1 MMRIVVFGAG
11 SRMMGDERAGIAV
24 LEKLSHADLPDCVAL
39 RETGTDGYGLL
50 TDIEDA
56 DVAIVVDCAKMG
68 LEPGSVVV
76 FGPEEVEDRLPD
88 HTVSLHSISLLRVI
102 QLAQQLGYTTRIRIV
117 GIEPARVEPS
127 DELTEPVTR
136 AIPRAVECVLDE
148 IRRALEN
155 PRDNDRGD

>member
-1 MMRIVVFGAG
+1 MRIMVFGAG

-24 LEKLSHADLPDCVAL
+24 LEELSHTTLPHNVTL

-50 TDIEDA
+50 TDLEDA
-56 DVAIVVDCAKMG
+56 DLAIVVDCAKMG

-88 HTVSLHSISLLRVI
+88 KTISLHSISLLRVI

-127 DELTEPVTR
+127 DELSEPV
-136 AIPRAVECVLDE
+136 AQAVPRAVRCVLEE
-148 IRRALEN
+148 IRRAL
-155 PRDNDRGD
+155 DDAQGDC

>member
-1 MMRIVVFGAG
+1 MRIMVFGAG

-24 LEKLSHADLPDCVAL
+24 LEELSRTTLPHNVTL

-50 TDIEDA
+50 TDLEDA
-56 DVAIVVDCAKMG
+56 DLAIVVDCAKMG

-88 HTVSLHSISLLRVI
+88 KTISLHSISLLRVI

-127 DELTEPVTR
+127 EELSEPV
-136 AIPRAVECVLDE
+136 AQAVPRAVRCVLEE
-148 IRRALEN
+148 IRRAL
-155 PRDNDRGD
+155 DDAQGDC

>member
-1 MMRIVVFGAG
+1 MRIMVFGAG

-24 LEKLSHADLPDCVAL
+24 LEELSRTTLPHNVTL

-50 TDIEDA
+50 TDLEDA
-56 DVAIVVDCAKMG
+56 DLAIVVDCAKMG

-88 HTVSLHSISLLRVI
+88 KTISLHSISLLRVI

-127 DELTEPVTR
+127 DELSEPV
-136 AIPRAVECVLDE
+136 AQAVPRAVRCVLEE
-148 IRRALEN
+148 IRRAL
-155 PRDNDRGD
+155 DDAQGDC